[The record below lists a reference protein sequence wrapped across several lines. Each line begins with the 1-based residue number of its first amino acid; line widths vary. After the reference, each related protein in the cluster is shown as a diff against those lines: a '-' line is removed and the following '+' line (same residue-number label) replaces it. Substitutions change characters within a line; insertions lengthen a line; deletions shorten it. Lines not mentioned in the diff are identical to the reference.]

1 MPMSSAAAGRV
12 RGVLASEY
20 AVLAWCGVAFLVFA
34 ASAPGFASAG
44 NLSNIVLSALP
55 LLLLATGQTLVLI
68 TGGIDLSLPAVVG
81 LSSVA
86 GGLLMSAD
94 QGVLGGA
101 AWATPVGLAA
111 MVATGALVGLG
122 NGICIAG
129 LRMPAFMVTLTAM
142 MFYGGFALWLAQ
154 RAAGTETLYQL
165 PAAFIAIGTHPW
177 MAVGVATAA
186 AVAAHGLLEKTLLG
200 RWLFAA
206 GQNPRAAL
214 LSGVPVGRV
223 TVAAYVLSGMFAAL
237 AAVLLT
243 ARLETAS
250 PNHGKAMLLDVIG
263 ASVIGGASLFGG
275 KGKIAWTAGGVLFLA
290 LLGNGLNHLNF
301 SEFEISIVKGLVI
314 LAAALLDVWRGGWGR
329 SG

>member
-1 MPMSSAAAGRV
+1 
-12 RGVLASEY
+12 
-20 AVLAWCGVAFLVFA
+20 
-34 ASAPGFASAG
+34 
-44 NLSNIVLSALP
+44 
-55 LLLLATGQTLVLI
+55 
-68 TGGIDLSLPAVVG
+68 
-81 LSSVA
+81 
-86 GGLLMSAD
+86 
-94 QGVLGGA
+94 
-101 AWATPVGLAA
+101 
-111 MVATGALVGLG
+111 
-122 NGICIAG
+122 
-129 LRMPAFMVTLTAM
+129 

-154 RAAGTETLYQL
+154 RTTGTETLYQL
-165 PAAFIAIGTHPW
+165 PAAFIVIGTHPW
-177 MAVGVATAA
+177 LAVGVAAAA
-186 AVAAHGLLEKTLLG
+186 AVVAHGLLEKTLLG

-290 LLGNGLNHLNF
+290 LLGNGLNYLNF

-329 SG
+329 AG